1 MAEDP
6 DDISLGF
13 GDDGV
18 PSVTVDET
26 DCVTPAALAAA
37 APWLLTPAHATLAAE
52 ALNHLVGGP
61 NFQVIEDPADFA
73 QWYRTRYAEEA
84 EGEVRPDSGF
94 GLRQFGLPD
103 LDALH
108 APRIEADTLVFFA
121 VNRALGA
128 PYRVRMS
135 LSQPEAADYDPL
147 PMEDD
152 A

>member
-13 GDDGV
+13 GDGGATV
-18 PSVTVDET
+18 VTVDET
-26 DCVTPAALAAA
+26 DCTTPAALAAA
-37 APWLLTPAHATLAAE
+37 APWLLAPAHATLAAE
-52 ALNHLVGGP
+52 ALNHLVAGP

-73 QWYRTRYAEEA
+73 EWYRTRYAEEP
-84 EGEVRPDSGF
+84 EGDVKPDSGF
-94 GLRQFGLPD
+94 GLRQFGMPD
-103 LDALH
+103 LDVIH
-108 APRIEADTLVFFA
+108 APRIDGGVLAFFA
-121 VNRALGA
+121 LNRAIGA
-128 PYRVRMS
+128 PYRVRMD